1 MSDQDQELIDFGIWR
16 DVEDDL
22 DREDIM
28 EAGEAAREA
37 VKELRE
43 EGIEI
48 EHGISDVLEDDD
60 GNTDCVYCHYRAPD
74 EEAVR
79 EHSKR
84 AGEKVDTD
92 TFTVSRLRRVG
103 ARDDFSLPEEA

>member
-1 MSDQDQELIDFGIWR
+1 MSDQELTDYGIWR
-16 DVEDDL
+16 DIEDDL
-22 DREDIM
+22 DEEAIM

-43 EGIEI
+43 EGVPI
-48 EHGISDVLEDDD
+48 EHDISEVLEDEE

-79 EHSKR
+79 EHSER

-103 ARDDFSLPEEA
+103 ARDDFTLPDQEA